1 MSGMA
6 YEGQSL
12 AGRVDEVVAR
22 SESRPEQGMDFSS
35 RYVNDENIGI
45 QRRSTLAVTRRGNMS
60 ANFKVIQFF
69 REFFGHG

>member
-1 MSGMA
+1 
-6 YEGQSL
+6 
-12 AGRVDEVVAR
+12 
-22 SESRPEQGMDFSS
+22 MDFSS

-60 ANFKVIQFF
+60 ADFKVIQFF